1 MPGERLSMR
10 KIREVLRLRFGQGL
24 SQRAIGQSLQLSV
37 GAVNAYLSRSRMAG
51 LSWPLPAELD
61 DAQLETLLYP
71 PPRAVASERRPAPD
85 WAVVHRELRRPNVTV
100 ALLWEEYRTGPGA
113 QDGFGYSWFCD
124 LYREWVCRLK
134 PTLRQVHTAGERVY
148 VDFAG
153 HTMEVIDGATGEIRR
168 AEIFV
173 AVLGASRSLSEK
185 WRILVAAFARIG
197 FCLLMSKTFRPWT
210 IDQPLLLPPSVQD
223 FVGEDHLARFILA
236 LVLEHLDLGEIES
249 AYASERGQPPF
260 DPAMMTALLLYGYC
274 HGVYSS
280 RRIAKATRERVDF
293 MSIVGLDPP
302 DFRTVSDFR
311 KRHLKALAGLFG
323 QVLKLCEQAGFVKLG
338 HVALDGT
345 KIKANASK
353 HKAMSYER
361 MEKRAAELEAEVE
374 RWLSAAEAADAEED
388 RAFGRDKS
396 GEELPKW
403 VADKKKRAEK
413 IRAAKAELEAEA
425 KAAAAAKAKAQAE
438 AEERRQ
444 AEGRKKP
451 GKPAAPPSEEP
462 DPKAQKNFTDPES
475 RIMKT
480 KDGFIQG
487 YNAQA
492 AVDATAQV
500 IVAHGLDAKQSDQ
513 HQLAPIADAIEANLG
528 KKPTQLSADAGYCSD
543 ANLAAMEEREID
555 AYIAPGRAKHAG
567 EGEGG
572 GARVAAMRERI
583 KAGGHSSP
591 YRLRKQ
597 LPEPVFGQI
606 KQARGFR
613 QFLLRGV
620 EKVANEWGLVC
631 LAHNILKLAQ
641 GRTPSLAALATG

>member
-1 MPGERLSMR
+1 M
-10 KIREVLRLRFGQGL
+10 
-24 SQRAIGQSLQLSV
+24 
-37 GAVNAYLSRSRMAG
+37 
-51 LSWPLPAELD
+51 
-61 DAQLETLLYP
+61 
-71 PPRAVASERRPAPD
+71 
-85 WAVVHRELRRPNVTV
+85 
-100 ALLWEEYRTGPGA
+100 
-113 QDGFGYSWFCD
+113 
-124 LYREWVCRLK
+124 
-134 PTLRQVHTAGERVY
+134 
-148 VDFAG
+148 
-153 HTMEVIDGATGEIRR
+153 DGAWQDPDAFGR
-168 AEIFV
+168 AARDLFPRNNT
-173 AVLGASRSLSEK
+173 LG
-185 WRILVAAFARIG
+185 
-197 FCLLMSKTFRPWT
+197 PWT

-236 LVLEHLDLGEIES
+236 LVLEPLDLGEIEA

-274 HGVYSS
+274 NGVYSS
-280 RRIAKATRERVDF
+280 RRIAKAARERVDF
-293 MSIVGLDPP
+293 LSIVGLDPP

-323 QVLKLCEQAGFVKLG
+323 QVLKLCEQAGLVKLG

-361 MEKRAAELEAEVE
+361 MEKRASELEAEVE

-403 VADKKKRAEK
+403 VADKKKRVEK

-438 AEERRQ
+438 ERRQ

-451 GKPAAPPSEEP
+451 GRPAAPPSEEP

-513 HQLAPIADAIEANLG
+513 HQLAPMADAIEANLG

-543 ANLAAMEEREID
+543 GRESIGMWPRARLGRRADNAQDGSRCPVSTSSRRCRWRPGTLHSGFQRLFLAPQSSVSSRQSSGGGCERR
-555 AYIAPGRAKHAG
+555 PGSWSRRRLGRARRRNGK
-567 EGEGG
+567 
-572 GARVAAMRERI
+572 RNRRERTE
-583 KAGGHSSP
+583 ASCSH
-591 YRLRKQ
+591 
-597 LPEPVFGQI
+597 
-606 KQARGFR
+606 
-613 QFLLRGV
+613 
-620 EKVANEWGLVC
+620 
-631 LAHNILKLAQ
+631 LK
-641 GRTPSLAALATG
+641 G